1 MLRRLIWAAT
11 LPIMAACA
19 GPAASGEP
27 SLTPSPEQSLDL
39 VSELPAGETITG
51 ILGADSIEGG
61 CAYLESADGTRYE
74 VLYPEGWT
82 LDRSSAELT
91 APDGTVRARAGDEVT
106 VRGSLASDVGSFCQ
120 IGPIFRASEL
130 VEP

>member
-11 LPIMAACA
+11 LSILAACA
-19 GPAASGEP
+19 GPAASGDP
-27 SLTPSPEQSLDL
+27 SLTPSPEGTFQM
-39 VSELPAGETITG
+39 VSELPAGQTITG

-61 CAYLESADGTRYE
+61 CAYLEAANGTRCE

-91 APDGTVRARAGDEVT
+91 APGGTVRARAGDEVT
-106 VRGSLASDVGSFCQ
+106 VRGSIASDVASLCQ
-120 IGPIFRASEL
+120 IGPIFRASEV

>member
-1 MLRRLIWAAT
+1 M
-11 LPIMAACA
+11 
-19 GPAASGEP
+19 ASG
-27 SLTPSPEQSLDL
+27 
-39 VSELPAGETITG
+39 LPAGETITG

-61 CAYLESADGTRYE
+61 CAYLDTANGTRYE

-91 APDGTVRARAGDEVT
+91 APDGTIRAGAGDEVT
-106 VRGSLASDVGSFCQ
+106 VRGSIASDIASLCQ
-120 IGPIFRASEL
+120 IGPIFRASEV